1 MKLNQYRPIFNATV
15 IAIIIFIIHK
25 FLFYYFSPKDV
36 EDKFIYSIELLYF
49 FFLSLSIIILYILVK
64 VNKKNINNVGF
75 TFLLLTCL
83 KMIIAYIFL
92 NPILNQTQSSIKLEK
107 FNFFAIFIIFL
118 IIETI
123 LTIRILNKKQ

>member
-25 FLFYYFSPKDV
+25 FFFYYFFPNGV
-36 EDKFIYSIELLYF
+36 EDKFIYSIELLYC
-49 FFLSLSIIILYILVK
+49 FFLSLSIIILFILVK

-92 NPILNQTQSSIKLEK
+92 NPILNQTQASIKFEK

-118 IIETI
+118 TIETI
-123 LTIRILNKKQ
+123 LTIGILNKKQ